1 MKGVEPVGQR
11 IILLAQDADEHDEGL
26 QAGRGDLQVI
36 SISVAGEAALKQVH
50 GLERGSNGVV
60 VRVGGV
66 AEGVGALIIHNRR
79 LGGDGK
85 HGGGFLSH
93 QIPVA
98 GCKGTATGNGGPC
111 GDIHHSA
118 GVERDLHTARQQQD
132 ARAGGAGQGV
142 ACLQTASIHV
152 AARLSRKRRP
162 SPFSSA
168 WSEASS
174 FSSTRWS
181 TASVKKCGVR

>member
-1 MKGVEPVGQR
+1 M
-11 IILLAQDADEHDEGL
+11 

-50 GLERGSNGVV
+50 GLERDSNGVV

-98 GCKGTATGNGGPC
+98 GCKALPLVTVVPVVTSTTAPELNVTCIPPASNRTPVP
-111 GDIHHSA
+111 
-118 GVERDLHTARQQQD
+118 VEPV
-132 ARAGGAGQGV
+132 RASPAFRRV
-142 ACLQTASIHV
+142 SIHV
-152 AARLSRKRRP
+152 AAPP
-162 SPFSSA
+162 SEGAASPVQQR

-174 FSSTRWS
+174 FTSTRWS
-181 TASVKKCGVR
+181 TASVKVPVR